1 LLAARANKP
10 KLYMNQLAFRKLV
23 MEITHAINPE
33 MRFKASAL
41 DCLQEA
47 AEDYV
52 VSVVSVS
59 Q

>member
-1 LLAARANKP
+1 
-10 KLYMNQLAFRKLV
+10 MNQLAFRRLV
-23 MEITHAINPE
+23 REITHAINPE
-33 MRFKASAL
+33 LRFQGVAL
-41 DCLQEA
+41 DALQKA

>member
-1 LLAARANKP
+1 LLAANKS
-10 KLYMNQLAFRKLV
+10 KLYMNQFAFRRLV
-23 MEITHAINPE
+23 REITHAINPE
-33 MRFKASAL
+33 LRFQVVAL
-41 DCLQEA
+41 VALQKA

>member
-1 LLAARANKP
+1 
-10 KLYMNQLAFRKLV
+10 
-23 MEITHAINPE
+23 MEITHAINPK
-33 MRFKASAL
+33 MRFTVSAV
-41 DCLQEA
+41 DALQEA

>member
-1 LLAARANKP
+1 MLASRP
-10 KLYMNQLAFRKLV
+10 KLYMNQLAFRRLV
-23 MEITHAINPE
+23 MEITHAINPD
-33 MRFKASAL
+33 MRFTVSAL
-41 DCLQEA
+41 DALQEV

>member
-1 LLAARANKP
+1 LLAAHANKP
-10 KLYMNQLAFRKLV
+10 KLYINQLAFRRLV
-23 MEITHAINPE
+23 REITHAINPE
-33 MRFKASAL
+33 LRFQAIAL
-41 DCLQEA
+41 DALQEA